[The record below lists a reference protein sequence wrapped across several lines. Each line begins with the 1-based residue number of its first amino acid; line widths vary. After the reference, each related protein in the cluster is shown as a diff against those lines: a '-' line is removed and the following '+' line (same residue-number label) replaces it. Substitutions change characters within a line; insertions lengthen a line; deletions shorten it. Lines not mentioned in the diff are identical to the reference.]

1 MKRLFTLPV
10 LTATAVLASLAGL
23 ATADGLDI
31 TVLNSGGILTTGL
44 IDEDTLE
51 ITPGVRVFA
60 GDFSELSGIVFADEP
75 GIDIIDGS
83 FTPGSQLLLN
93 VRKSLR
99 LWNGTDFNSLT
110 TNSITLEFGP
120 QSLTSPATDTPA
132 GPMIFDFDANGG
144 LHDHPDFVLTN
155 NEVGI
160 YLLEI
165 EFAKDGFGTSLPA
178 WIVFSYGFDEV
189 DHDLAI
195 DWVQDNLVPTP
206 GAAAILALGLGL
218 ITRRRRE

>member
-1 MKRLFTLPV
+1 MKRLFTL
-10 LTATAVLASLAGL
+10 AALASFAGL
-23 ATADGLDI
+23 AAGGGLDI

-60 GDFSELSGIVFADEP
+60 GDFSEFGGIVFGDEP

-83 FTPGSQLLLN
+83 FTPGAQLLLN

-120 QSLTSPATDTPA
+120 QTLTSPGTDTPA

-144 LHDHPDFVLTN
+144 LHDHPDFVLNN
-155 NEVGI
+155 NEIGL

-178 WIVFSYGFDEV
+178 WIVFNYGFDEV

-206 GAAAILALGLGL
+206 GAAAILALGLGTL
-218 ITRRRRE
+218 TRRRR